1 MKLDDYF
8 DKIYNT
14 YDDLAIYYNKL
25 VSYWERKQ
33 FLGRIKNIFH
43 KSITIFIPIYLVSL
57 FIITNFN
64 LYFNTI
70 KSSLLF
76 TTGLFTT
83 PLLIGSLLEISSNF
97 IWKKRLNEIND
108 SKGAKTSFEKELK
121 ILKCS
126 VLERC
131 YTTRRNIMI
140 NAQKEYNQRKNNNKD
155 NKSNIVFDK
164 LSMDNLEKK
173 LNEKLL
179 ELNAIEQK
187 NELLTTK
194 ILLDENYLFLDSLKN
209 TFKAGGIFFI
219 SSILFFIFLYKTSIN
234 GLFKGVDITI
244 LWFIGQCLSGIIGN
258 ILYNKTLDNKI
269 KAFNYY
275 NKTLGKFGI
284 NISKNDF
291 ELDKEIMFRREK
303 IIKDAISLLVKIN
316 TLNEKIKSYNPD
328 NEKKKLDYRYTITN
342 GIMLNNNDIEDMTYD
357 KSQASYKLVRK
368 AKNKYF

>member
-1 MKLDDYF
+1 
-8 DKIYNT
+8 
-14 YDDLAIYYNKL
+14 
-25 VSYWERKQ
+25 
-33 FLGRIKNIFH
+33 
-43 KSITIFIPIYLVSL
+43 
-57 FIITNFN
+57 
-64 LYFNTI
+64 
-70 KSSLLF
+70 
-76 TTGLFTT
+76 
-83 PLLIGSLLEISSNF
+83 
-97 IWKKRLNEIND
+97 
-108 SKGAKTSFEKELK
+108 
-121 ILKCS
+121 
-126 VLERC
+126 
-131 YTTRRNIMI
+131 MI
-140 NAQKEYNQRKNNNKD
+140 NTQKEYNQRKNNNKD
-155 NKSNIVFDK
+155 SKSNIVFDK

-219 SSILFFIFLYKTSIN
+219 SSILFLIFLYKTSIN
-234 GLFKGVDITI
+234 GLFTDVDITI
-244 LWFIGQCLSGIIGN
+244 LWFIGQCLSGIIYN
-258 ILYNKTLDNKI
+258 ILYNNTLDNKI